1 VLHVPIWPRRPFDLA
16 HCYLANHLLLIN
28 RHGKES
34 KPKASQ
40 SVAKLGQFPKR
51 PVSQK
56 AYKAATPVLLICKFV
71 LK

>member
-1 VLHVPIWPRRPFDLA
+1 VLHAPVWPRRPFDLA
-16 HCYLANHLLLIN
+16 HCYSVSPLLIT

-34 KPKASQ
+34 KPKANQ

-56 AYKAATPVLLICKFV
+56 AYKAATPFLLICKFV